1 MRLSTMESLSGNLPA
16 FYVEENCRPLNGS
29 ARSICLLWSKRASSH
44 SCTIRRPWRG
54 SRRCSQR
61 PNRSETRRRIAMKE
75 AVIVSGARTAV
86 GRAPRG
92 TLRTTYPDDMA
103 AAAIKEALRRAP
115 GLNPAEVED
124 VIIGCAIPE
133 GTQGNNVARLAAA
146 RAGLPVS
153 VPAQTVNRFCSSG
166 LQTIATAAERIMVGF
181 ASTIV
186 AGGTESMST
195 TVQSPNFS
203 PNPELV
209 HSYPAYYMPMGL
221 TAEQVVKEFKVS
233 REEQDEFALRSNQ
246 RAAKAVDSGLFDE
259 EIVPLEVEFEW
270 VDDQGE
276 VQQHKTVFRR
286 DEGPRRDTSMEGLAK
301 LRPVFQHKG
310 TVTAG
315 NSSQRSDGAAA
326 VVVMER
332 ERAEERGLTPLLRV
346 VGFAVAGVR
355 PEVMGIGPIFAIPK
369 VLKLTGLTLDDIA
382 LIQLNEWLASQ
393 SLAIIRELGLDPE
406 KVNVNGGAI
415 ALGHPMGATGA
426 KLTVQIMHEMKR
438 RKSRYGMVTMCIG
451 GGMGAAGIFENLQG

>member
-1 MRLSTMESLSGNLPA
+1 
-16 FYVEENCRPLNGS
+16 
-29 ARSICLLWSKRASSH
+29 
-44 SCTIRRPWRG
+44 
-54 SRRCSQR
+54 
-61 PNRSETRRRIAMKE
+61 MKE
-75 AVIVSGARTAV
+75 AVIVSGVRTAV

-103 AAAIKEALRRAP
+103 GAAIKEALRRAP
-115 GLNPAEVED
+115 GLDPAEVED

-166 LQTIATAAERIMVGF
+166 LQTIASASERIMAGF

-209 HSYPAYYMPMGL
+209 RTYAAYYMPMGL
-221 TAEQVVKEFKVS
+221 TAEQVAKEYKVS
-233 REEQDEFALRSNQ
+233 REEQDAFALRSNQ

-259 EIVPLEVEFEW
+259 EIVPLDVNIEEASE
-270 VDDQGE
+270 DSK
-276 VQQHKTVFRR
+276 VQHHKTVFKR
-286 DEGPRRDTSMEGLAK
+286 DEGPRRDTSQEALAK
-301 LRPVFQHKG
+301 LRPAFKVGG

-315 NSSQRSDGAAA
+315 NSSQRSDGAAS

-332 ERAEERGLTPLLRV
+332 KHAEELGLKPLLRF

-355 PEVMGIGPIFAIPK
+355 PEVMGIGPLFAIPK
-369 VLKLTGLTLDDIA
+369 VLKLTGLSLGDID
-382 LIQLNEWLASQ
+382 LIEFNEAFASQ
-393 SLAIIRELGLDPE
+393 ALTVIRELGLDLE

-415 ALGHPMGATGA
+415 ALGHPMGATGT
-426 KLTVQIMHEMKR
+426 KLTVQLMHEMKR

-451 GGMGAAGIFENLQG
+451 GGQGAAGIFENLQS